1 MNNIYLS
8 SKIAQVIWIILG
20 FVHIVA
26 EALKLYNKL
35 YRGGLG

>member
-1 MNNIYLS
+1 MNNIYLD

-26 EALKLYNKL
+26 EALKP
-35 YRGGLG
+35 